1 MLANYAIIGVDK
13 SEVRM
18 FIWTISDIAAVI
30 IFMFF
35 VVVAICGYVSSS
47 LEVSK
52 PEREAAARKEE
63 ERKQREEEA
72 RKAYY
77 EARRA
82 ESIRRNK
89 AWAKRHPRLSGALDL
104 VCEHPLAS
112 AILIVAITTASMIGV
127 AVVVAMAR

>member
-1 MLANYAIIGVDK
+1 
-13 SEVRM
+13 M
-18 FIWTISDIAAVI
+18 FIWTIGDIAAVAI
-30 IFMFF
+30 LAFLVIA
-35 VVVAICGYVSSS
+35 AICGYVSSS
-47 LEVSK
+47 LEVSR

-63 ERKQREEEA
+63 EHKRREEED

-89 AWAKRHPRLSGALDL
+89 AWAKRHPRLSGALDF

-127 AVVVAMAR
+127 AVVVAMAK